1 MLRIDCPVCGLR
13 DESEFTYGG
22 DASAALPSISDAS
35 PERWCEAVFVRENP
49 RGAHRELWH
58 HDLGCRQWLIIER
71 DTLTHE
77 IGACRLAREAR
88 G

>member
-13 DESEFTYGG
+13 DETEFTYGG
-22 DASAALPSISDAS
+22 DASVPLPSISDRNT
-35 PERWCEAVFVRENP
+35 ERWYESVFLRDNQ

-58 HDLGCRQWLIIER
+58 HHLGCRQWLIIER

-77 IGACRLAREAR
+77 IGTCLLAREAHE
-88 G
+88 

>member
-1 MLRIDCPVCGLR
+1 MLRIECPVCGLR
-13 DESEFTYGG
+13 DETEFTYGG
-22 DASAALPSISDAS
+22 DASATLPSISEPS
-35 PERWCEAVFVRENP
+35 PEHWYETVFVRDNP

-58 HDLGCRQWLIIER
+58 HHLGCRQWLVVER

-77 IGACRLAREAR
+77 IGSCRLPREAR

>member
-13 DESEFTYGG
+13 DEIEFTYGG
-22 DASAALPSISDAS
+22 DGNVALPDVGEQS
-35 PERWCEAVFVRENP
+35 PERWLEAVFLRDNP

-58 HDLGCRQWLIIER
+58 HNLGCRQWLVVER
-71 DTLTHE
+71 DTLTHAF
-77 IGACRLAREAR
+77 GACELAKEAR